1 MSTTLKKKEQEQEE
15 QEQKQ
20 SLIDSILS
28 RPAFSYLFQTRLKQ
42 LNAVYTGD
50 YHPFRFSRPPIFAIG
65 NNIGSPNNRLQLV
78 AGALLCSTL
87 AKRLLCMSGP
97 LNSKDFMQC
106 FTATFSR
113 RRHCFNEED
122 RMDTLA
128 GHKRY
133 SCIHSLAVDKS
144 GKFLLSGSSDK
155 TAKLWRMSATNKKPS
170 CVATFREHLD
180 SVHSVAFHPGPGDR
194 CTIATGS
201 CDNRVRLWSF
211 SKYRA
216 KAPCDATCEATCE
229 ATLTGHTSH
238 VESVIFNEDGT
249 LLASTSKDGT
259 AIIWRLSDDRKG
271 ATCMS
276 TLRGHGCGIS
286 SGVFHPTKPVF
297 VTSSWDNTVKWWRF
311 SENGEGAVCVLTLRG
326 HRDHVLSVAF
336 NKSGSLLAT
345 GSSDGTAILWS
356 VSEDCTRA
364 TPVATL
370 TGHFDVSSI
379 VFHPS
384 ANLLATASSE
394 GTVKLWMFLENGT
407 AATCVRTLR
416 ENSRSHGNCLAFHPT
431 KPGLFI
437 GRSET
442 IELYK

>member
-1 MSTTLKKKEQEQEE
+1 MSTTLKKEE

-20 SLIDSILS
+20 SLIDSTLS
-28 RPAFSYLFQTRLKQ
+28 RPAFFDLFRTRLNQ
-42 LNAVYTGD
+42 PDAVYTRN
-50 YHPFRFSRPPIFAIG
+50 YPFRFSGPSMFTIG
-65 NNIGSPNNRLQLV
+65 SNIGSPNNRLQLV
-78 AGALLCSTL
+78 AGARLCSTL
-87 AKRLLCMSGP
+87 AQRLLCMSGP
-97 LNSKDFMQC
+97 LNSKDFMQY

-113 RRHCFNEED
+113 RRRCFNEED
-122 RMDTLA
+122 RMDTLE
-128 GHKRY
+128 GHRRY
-133 SCIHSLAVDKS
+133 SCIYSVAIDRS

-155 TAKLWRMSATNKKPS
+155 TAKLWCILTPNRKPS
-170 CVATFREHLD
+170 CVATLQNHLD
-180 SVHSVAFHPGPGDR
+180 SVNSVAFHTCPGDC

-201 CDNRVRLWSF
+201 NDYGVRLWNF
-211 SKYRA
+211 SKDSARA
-216 KAPCDATCEATCE
+216 ACEATCE
-229 ATLTGHTSH
+229 ATCDATCNATLTEHTSH
-238 VESVIFNEDGT
+238 VESVIFNEKGT
-249 LLASTSKDGT
+249 LLASTSNDRT
-259 AIIWRLSDDRKG
+259 AKIWRLSDDRMG
-271 ATCMS
+271 AVCMS
-276 TLRGHGCGIS
+276 TLRGHSCGIS
-286 SGVFHPTKPVF
+286 SGIFHPTKPVF
-297 VTSSWDNTVKWWRF
+297 VTISWDKTVKFWRF

-326 HRDHVLSVAF
+326 HLDHVLSVAF

-407 AATCVRTLR
+407 AATCVKTLR
-416 ENSRSHGNCLAFHPT
+416 ENSRSQVNCLAFHPT
-431 KPGLFI
+431 SPVLLI
-437 GRSET
+437 GSSKT